1 MEGLETN
8 NGNQISCLFF
18 LVVTTLSIYIS
29 HVIQVLALKLFF
41 VLFLNLLLDFQ
52 LLELWDFF
60 VLFSSLLESFKTGSK
75 HFDDDFKI

>member
-1 MEGLETN
+1 MFVFPGCDNTLNMYITRYT
-8 NGNQISCLFF
+8 SPSFK
-18 LVVTTLSIYIS
+18 VVFCSL
-29 HVIQVLALKLFF
+29 
-41 VLFLNLLLDFQ
+41 LNLLLDFQ